1 MLPERVYRYLL
12 LDLES
17 APDVLGKMLETVT
30 DPSIYD
36 RRPDPER
43 FTLRE
48 VIAHLADWD
57 KVFLG
62 RLTQTV
68 VSENPTLQGI
78 DEGQVAVDNDYAHAE
93 PAESLARHKANRA
106 ELVAFL
112 RTLTPPQ
119 WERTGTHTEL
129 GPITLTAQAVL
140 VGAHD
145 GYHRQQVVCYVSGL
159 SAETGK
165 PLTKTLNRM
174 ERRQEQALADAETC
188 LGVSTDSHG

>member
-12 LDLES
+12 LDLAS
-17 APDVLGKMLETVT
+17 APDVLGRMLQAVT
-30 DPSIYD
+30 DPGVYD

-62 RLTQTV
+62 RMTQTRDAQ
-68 VSENPTLQGI
+68 NPTLQGI
-78 DEGQVAVDNDYAHAE
+78 DEGQVAIDGNYAE
-93 PAESLARHKANRA
+93 RDPAESLIQHRENRA
-106 ELVAFL
+106 RLVGFL
-112 RTLTPPQ
+112 RTLTPEH
-119 WERTGTHTEL
+119 WERVGNHTEL

-145 GYHRQQVVCYVSGL
+145 GYHRQQVVEWL
-159 SAETGK
+159 EA
-165 PLTKTLNRM
+165 
-174 ERRQEQALADAETC
+174 A
-188 LGVSTDSHG
+188 